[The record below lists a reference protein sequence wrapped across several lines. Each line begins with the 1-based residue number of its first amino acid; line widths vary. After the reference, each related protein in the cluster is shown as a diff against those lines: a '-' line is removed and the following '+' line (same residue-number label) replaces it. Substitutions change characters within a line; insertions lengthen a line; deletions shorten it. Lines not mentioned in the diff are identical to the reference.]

1 MSTQLRSAREVG
13 RRGSLRRVFLLSPRK
28 VFVLFLM
35 LTISLFMFHMFLYF
49 SRHDIFLTISGK
61 PSQSHQRLLGPNAPR
76 GDVRQM
82 GRYIYIYISLS
93 ICTYTSMYVRIYI
106 YIYIYTYIQIQAHIY
121 IYILCVCISL
131 SLYIYIYIHTRT
143 ICTYTNATFL
153 VYY

>member
-1 MSTQLRSAREVG
+1 MPTQLRSAREVG

-35 LTISLFMFHMFLYF
+35 LTCSLFMFHMFLYF
-49 SRHDIFLTISGK
+49 SRYDIFLTISGE

-106 YIYIYTYIQIQAHIY
+106 YIYIHIHTNTNTYIY
-121 IYILCVCISL
+121 IYIYIYIVCVHLSL
-131 SLYIYIYIHTRT
+131 SLYIYIHTHTHYMYIH
-143 ICTYTNATFL
+143 
-153 VYY
+153 